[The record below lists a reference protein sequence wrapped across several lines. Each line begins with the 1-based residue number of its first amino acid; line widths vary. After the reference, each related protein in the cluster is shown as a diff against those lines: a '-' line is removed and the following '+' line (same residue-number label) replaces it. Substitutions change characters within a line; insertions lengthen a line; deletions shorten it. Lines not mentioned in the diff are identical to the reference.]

1 MGWVLTWEFTEA
13 EDIDET
19 LQRHCKGQIQ
29 KNPKSITAL
38 GVFEFVKSV
47 LVLTFAL
54 QQIKGR

>member
-1 MGWVLTWEFTEA
+1 LGGQSEWEFTEA

-19 LQRHCKGQIQ
+19 LQRHCKEQIQ

-47 LVLTFAL
+47 LVLTFAF
-54 QQIKGR
+54 